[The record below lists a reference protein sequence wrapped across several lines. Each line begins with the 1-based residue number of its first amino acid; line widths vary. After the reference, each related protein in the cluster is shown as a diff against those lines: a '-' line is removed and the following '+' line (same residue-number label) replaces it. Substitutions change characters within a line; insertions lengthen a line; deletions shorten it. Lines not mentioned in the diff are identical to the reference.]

1 MENETLKKVSGGLMG
16 LGCLIPVV
24 IILCIMIFAPKH
36 NDVASAPDYAPQMK
50 VLCDKLAG
58 TGVSATWPGDGNDF
72 VLRLDLPRMNSEL
85 SPYDARAMALDTYN
99 AFVEVREKS
108 GVPTPT
114 NCIVHVYD
122 DTGKQLAHASGSGA
136 DN

>member
-1 MENETLKKVSGGLMG
+1 MG

-36 NDVASAPDYAPQMK
+36 DDVASAPDYAPQMK
-50 VLCDKLAG
+50 VICDKLAS

-72 VLRLDLPRMNSEL
+72 VLRLDLPRMNGEI
-85 SPYDARAMALDTYN
+85 SPHDARAMALDAYN
-99 AFVEVREKS
+99 AFVDVREKS
-108 GVPTPT
+108 HVPTPS

-122 DTGKQLAHASGSGA
+122 DTGKQVAHASESGA